1 MRFIDEK
8 IGLASCQIKNKK
20 LVMEYPKQIKP
31 RREKVM
37 NLIKDISLPIR
48 IEDTE
53 TFFIIIDL
61 RNVKHTSLISTA
73 IEILIK
79 YFIIINNSKI

>member
-1 MRFIDEK
+1 
-8 IGLASCQIKNKK
+8 
-20 LVMEYPKQIKP
+20 MEYPKQIRP
-31 RREKVM
+31 RKEKVM
-37 NLIKDISLPIR
+37 NLIKDVSLPIR

-61 RNVKHTSLISTA
+61 RNVKHTSLITTA

-79 YFIIINNSKI
+79 YLNIITNSKI